1 MVPDGDSK
9 AFNIVKNVYDGCKAI
24 KLDRFDHVQKKM
36 GKHLLNLKARTK
48 KAKGVAYIVDEYS
61 MQGQTLLGWTDS
73 AADKQS
79 SRIKSYNI
87 AH

>member
-24 KLDRFDHVQKKM
+24 KLDRFDHVQKRM

-48 KAKGVAYIVDEYS
+48 GQRCCYIVDEYS